1 MLSKRP
7 AKSVVAPG
15 WPLPA
20 ALGALFVGVLAGCA
34 AQSKAPE
41 LAAGERPDAEELLV
55 VDCLLPSQVRK
66 LGQSLTYLA
75 PRRAIKTAARDCE
88 IRGGEYVAYDRA
100 NYATALKVW
109 LPQAKEG
116 DAAAQTYVGEIYEKG
131 LGLPPDY
138 KVAAHWYRQAAE
150 QGYSR
155 AQINLGYL
163 YEKGLGV
170 EQDVTSAL
178 NWYRQA
184 SGLSDGE
191 LEFASSVAIAS
202 REAQT
207 QELASLRQE
216 VKTQDEQSE
225 ELRRRLETA
234 EQRLAQRQNELA
246 LAEKDREALQVA
258 LADKRQAT
266 GESTGATTASR
277 ATNPDRTAEL
287 ETERRRLTEREAKA
301 TEQQQQLDQKLQA
314 AEAQQQ
320 RLLEQLEREREQA
333 HSLRQQL
340 AQKQANLSDRRTDL
354 ARAEAERDAARE
366 TLAGLQANQQ
376 ADTDASQEI
385 QQLSQVLS
393 DREAMVESQRQEMAW
408 LETEV
413 EQQRQ
418 QLTRDLETAQKR
430 EQTLQQSLDARS
442 QEIASLQSEV
452 SEAQAALA
460 QTREDLKARDAQVA
474 QTQQELEAERE
485 RSAQQV
491 KQASAE
497 ADAKARE
504 IEAQLRQR
512 EAEISKQKAEIEQ
525 LQVSIKEQKSQ
536 VGNRQQPSELA
547 FAPIGPAIETIGPTI
562 EIIEPPLA
570 VTRGVPSVTL
580 RAPIAELEI
589 IGRVSAPENL
599 MAFRVNDSPAPI
611 GQDGLFQVKMPVKEA
626 ETPVSVVA
634 VDKSGHRAAV
644 DFMLIPAAQKKRSEK
659 AEASLAP
666 KPQPTVEVDFGN
678 YYALVIGNNQ
688 YLNLPDLASAAND
701 ATAVAQVLENKYG
714 FKTEVLLNA
723 DRYSILSALNK
734 YRETLTEKDNLLIYY
749 AGHGELDAA
758 NQRGY
763 WMPVDAEADSTTN
776 WISNVAISDI
786 LNVMS
791 AKHILVVA
799 DSCYSG
805 AMTRGSLARLPVGM
819 SDQAQVKWFKA
830 MAQTR
835 TRVVLTSGGLE
846 PVLDAGGGEHSVFA
860 QAFLQVLQDNNE
872 ILEGWHLYRA
882 VQEQVKRAALAFR
895 VDQDPQ
901 YAPIQYAGHE
911 AGEFL
916 FLPSRFAGVA
926 TFVEPARSMLLAIAT
941 ASHGN
946 AVSASI
952 QEVRVRRQR

>member
-1 MLSKRP
+1 MLTKRP
-7 AKSVVAPG
+7 SKSAFAPG
-15 WPLPA
+15 TPLPA
-20 ALGALFVGVLAGCA
+20 ALGAVFVGVLAGCA
-34 AQSKAPE
+34 AQPTTPE
-41 LAAGERPDAEELLV
+41 LAAGDRRDADELLV

-66 LGQSLTYLA
+66 LGQNLTYLA
-75 PRRAIKTAARDCE
+75 PRRAIKTAAGDCE
-88 IRGGEYVAYDRA
+88 IRGGEYVSYDRA

-131 LGLPPDY
+131 LGLQPDY

-178 NWYRQA
+178 NWYREA
-184 SGLSDGE
+184 SGLADGE

-202 REAQT
+202 REAQA
-207 QELASLRQE
+207 QELATLRQE
-216 VKTQDEQSE
+216 VKTQDEQSAD
-225 ELRRRLETA
+225 LRRRLEAA

-258 LADKRQAT
+258 LADKRQAS
-266 GESTGATTASR
+266 GEPVAAPSAAAAS
-277 ATNPDRTAEL
+277 NPDDTAEL
-287 ETERRRLTEREAKA
+287 EAERRRLTEREATA
-301 TEQQQQLDQKLQA
+301 TEQQKQLDQKLQA

-333 HSLRQQL
+333 QSLRQQL
-340 AQKQANLSDRRTDL
+340 AQQQDDLSKRRSDL
-354 ARAEAERDAARE
+354 AQAEAERDQARE
-366 TLAGLQANQQ
+366 QLARLQASQQ
-376 ADTDASQEI
+376 ADTGASQEI
-385 QQLSQVLS
+385 ERLAQVLS
-393 DREAMVESQRQEMAW
+393 DREAMVKQQRQDMAW

-413 EQQRQ
+413 EQQRE
-418 QLTRDLETAQKR
+418 QLTSDLQAAQKR
-430 EQTLQQSLDARS
+430 EQALQQSLDARGE
-442 QEIASLQSEV
+442 EIASLQSEL
-452 SEAQAALA
+452 SQAQAALA
-460 QTREDLKARDAQVA
+460 ATREALKARDAQVA
-474 QTQQELEAERE
+474 QTQQELAAERE

-497 ADAKARE
+497 ADAKARQ

-512 EAEISKQKAEIEQ
+512 EAEIAKQKAEIEQ
-525 LQVSIKEQKSQ
+525 LQVSIKQQKSQ
-536 VGNRQQPSELA
+536 VAGRQPPSELA
-547 FAPIGPAIETIGPTI
+547 FAPIGPTIETIGPTI

-570 VTRGVPSVTL
+570 VTRGIPSVTL

-589 IGRVSAPENL
+589 IGRVTAPENL
-599 MAFRVNDSPAPI
+599 MTFRVNDSPASI

-644 DFMLIPAAQKKRSEK
+644 DFMLIPAAQKERAQK
-659 AEASLAP
+659 AEASLAATP
-666 KPQPTVEVDFGN
+666 SPTVEVEFGD

-688 YLNLPDLASAAND
+688 YLNLPDLSTAAND
-701 ATAVAQVLENKYG
+701 ATAVAQLLKDKYG
-714 FKTEVLLNA
+714 FKIEVLLNA

-734 YRETLTEKDNLLIYY
+734 YRETLTENDNLLIYY
-749 AGHGELDAA
+749 AGHGELDAT
-758 NQRGY
+758 NQRGH
-763 WMPVDAEADSTTN
+763 WLPVDAEADSTAN
-776 WISNVAISDI
+776 WISNVAITDI

-791 AKHILVVA
+791 AKHILVIA

-805 AMTRGSLARLPVGM
+805 AMTRSSLARLPAGM
-819 SDQAQVKWFKA
+819 SNQARVKWFKA
-830 MAQTR
+830 MAKTR
-835 TRVVLTSGGLE
+835 TRAVLTSGGVE

-860 QAFLQVLQDNNE
+860 QAFLQVLRDNDE
-872 ILEGWHLYRA
+872 ILEGWRLYRA
-882 VQEQVKRAALAFR
+882 VREEVKRAALAFR
-895 VDQDPQ
+895 VDQEPQ

-916 FLPSRFAGVA
+916 FLPSRFADLA
-926 TFVEPARSMLLAIAT
+926 SRVEPQRRRSVAMAA
-941 ASHGN
+941 ASYQD
-946 AVSASI
+946 AVPASI
-952 QEVRVRRQR
+952 QQP